1 MPRRGE
7 NIYKRKDGR
16 WEGRYIVDRRPDGRA
31 IYHSIYGPTYGEVRQ
46 KLKTQQEAHHKRQ
59 LRGCIMTVK
68 ELFANWQE
76 ENGHVKPTTRER
88 YRALIEKHI
97 QPELGA
103 YRVCD
108 LTEELLKLFVEKK
121 LKSGRLDG
129 KGGLSPKTVNDICV
143 LVKSALKLAKRKYH
157 YRGDEEIRSPAV
169 RQKQIDVLS
178 EWESQ
183 RISAAVAQN
192 PNLEN
197 LSYLLCLDTGIR
209 LGEVCALRWSDID
222 FHSGLLHIRRTAY
235 RINYGGCT
243 ELVLQTPKSECS
255 LRDLPLT
262 AKMLSL
268 LRPLCTKPENYI
280 LTGSSKPM
288 EPRTLQYRFRRF
300 QLSLDIPTRNYH
312 VLRHSFATRCI
323 ERGMDAKTLSE
334 ILGHANVK
342 TTLQMYTH
350 PSMQSKR
357 RLLEAA
363 SAMSGIA

>member
-46 KLKTQQEAHHKRQ
+46 KLKTQQEAHHKRL
-59 LRGCIMTVK
+59 LRGCTMTVK
-68 ELFANWQE
+68 ELFTHWQE
-76 ENGHVKPTTRER
+76 ENGQIKPTTRER

-183 RISAAVAQN
+183 RISAAVVQN
-192 PNLEN
+192 PNLEKPFPHEEE
-197 LSYLLCLDTGIR
+197 LRVKSAR
-209 LGEVCALRWSDID
+209 LAELNAELNID
-222 FHSGLLHIRRTAY
+222 ERT
-235 RINYGGCT
+235 
-243 ELVLQTPKSECS
+243 
-255 LRDLPLT
+255 
-262 AKMLSL
+262 
-268 LRPLCTKPENYI
+268 
-280 LTGSSKPM
+280 PM
-288 EPRTLQYRFRRF
+288 EQLADDSAISAKAERPSVLAKLKAPLSQPRTEEKNKHK
-300 QLSLDIPTRNYH
+300 DKE
-312 VLRHSFATRCI
+312 
-323 ERGMDAKTLSE
+323 ER
-334 ILGHANVK
+334 
-342 TTLQMYTH
+342 
-350 PSMQSKR
+350 
-357 RLLEAA
+357 
-363 SAMSGIA
+363 

>member
-1 MPRRGE
+1 M
-7 NIYKRKDGR
+7 
-16 WEGRYIVDRRPDGRA
+16 
-31 IYHSIYGPTYGEVRQ
+31 
-46 KLKTQQEAHHKRQ
+46 
-59 LRGCIMTVK
+59 
-68 ELFANWQE
+68 
-76 ENGHVKPTTRER
+76 
-88 YRALIEKHI
+88 IEKHI

-312 VLRHSFATRCI
+312 VLRHPY
-323 ERGMDAKTLSE
+323 
-334 ILGHANVK
+334 VK
-342 TTLQMYTH
+342 PTTKKFITFF
-350 PSMQSKR
+350 
-357 RLLEAA
+357 EAFRA
-363 SAMSGIA
+363 AI

>member
-1 MPRRGE
+1 MF
-7 NIYKRKDGR
+7 
-16 WEGRYIVDRRPDGRA
+16 VD
-31 IYHSIYGPTYGEVRQ
+31 
-46 KLKTQQEAHHKRQ
+46 
-59 LRGCIMTVK
+59 
-68 ELFANWQE
+68 
-76 ENGHVKPTTRER
+76 
-88 YRALIEKHI
+88 
-97 QPELGA
+97 
-103 YRVCD
+103 
-108 LTEELLKLFVEKK
+108 KK

-157 YRGDEEIRSPAV
+157 YRGDEEFHSPAV
-169 RQKQIDVLS
+169 KQKQIDVLS

-183 RISAAVAQN
+183 RITAAVMQK
-192 PNLEN
+192 PNVEN

-235 RINYGGCT
+235 RINYGGRT

-268 LRPLCTKPENYI
+268 LRPLRTKPENYI

-288 EPRTLQYRFRRF
+288 EPRTLQYRFQRF
-300 QLSLDIPTRNYH
+300 QVTLNIPTRNYH

-357 RLLEAA
+357 RLLEIA
-363 SAMSGIA
+363 SAMSGIT